1 MIVEFSLSISHFGM
15 FLAGS
20 LRKIQVLSDFT
31 LQMAFQLL
39 SVHTAAL
46 PLQLKFQ
53 PILLLTVHI
62 NYCHLC
68 SADISTAFI
77 TF

>member
-1 MIVEFSLSISHFGM
+1 MIVEFSLCLLTISHFGM

-31 LQMAFQLL
+31 LQMAFQ
-39 SVHTAAL
+39 VHTAAL

-62 NYCHLC
+62 NYCHLR

-77 TF
+77 IF